1 MNLINFRFKVMNAR
15 NLSTA
20 ATGVFLALALG
31 GCTSLKPL
39 LPASQDASAVV
50 SQGNDAEIFTSQWN
64 PLPACVSLKQLSAV
78 KAGADLRADLAESI
92 KAHLLS
98 KGYKIA
104 TNDQPCDYQMEGEIT
119 QRDKGFFGVFSRST
133 LGAGLELTRVSSAQR
148 MWRSKQ
154 MVDFSDGAVPFSLLG
169 ISSGIYKASDNLSR
183 EKELMAVD
191 NLARKLTS
199 SLPYLPEPQK
209 LPRSGSSR
217 WPEGLDKWLENQP
230 EIDRPQLL
238 RAALKNDALSGQEA
252 EMAYARLCKLES
264 VDSNWRGWAQFRLSA
279 GDQEG
284 ALTVLSRGIN
294 SGPPD
299 PDSYF
304 LKGRILA
311 SLNRFQE
318 ADDALIQSIAINA
331 DNPLYYEALAYV
343 NTSRGNYERAL
354 AAYKKI
360 VTITPGEPF
369 AHKNLAEISLKLGD
383 VDSSMRYFET
393 ASRLYADSGS
403 KDKVLEI
410 KNALTHYVSSTGDPS
425 PLTRQVVSQ
434 VAADLKRVGAP

>member
-1 MNLINFRFKVMNAR
+1 MNLINFRFKVMNTQA
-15 NLSTA
+15 LSTA
-20 ATGVFLALALG
+20 AIGVFLALALG
-31 GCTSLKPL
+31 GCTSIKPL
-39 LPASQDASAVV
+39 IPVPLDAGTADLM
-50 SQGNDAEIFTSQWN
+50 GNDAEIFTSQWN
-64 PLPACVSLKQLSAV
+64 PLPGCVSFKQLSAV
-78 KAGADLRADLAESI
+78 KTGADLRADLAESI
-92 KAHLLS
+92 KVHLLS
-98 KGYKIA
+98 KGYKMA
-104 TNDQPCDYQMEGEIT
+104 ANDQPCDYQMDGEIT
-119 QRDKGFFGVFSRST
+119 HRDKGFFGVFSRST
-133 LGAGLELTRVSSAQR
+133 LGAVLELKRVSSAQR

-183 EKELMAVD
+183 EKELMAMD

-209 LPRSGSSR
+209 LSRSGSSR

-238 RAALKNDALSGQEA
+238 RAALKNDVLSGQEA

-264 VDSNWRGWAQFRLSA
+264 VAANWRGWAQLRLSA
-279 GDQEG
+279 GDKEG
-284 ALTVLSRGIN
+284 ALTVLSKGIQ
-294 SGPPD
+294 SSLPD
-299 PDSYF
+299 PDGYF

-311 SLNRFQE
+311 SLSRFQE
-318 ADDALIQSIAINA
+318 ADEALIQSISINA

-360 VTITPGEPF
+360 VAITPGEPF
-369 AHKNLAEISLKLGD
+369 AYKNLAELSLKLGD

-393 ASRLYADSGS
+393 ASRLYADGGS

-410 KNALTHYVSSTGDPS
+410 RNALTNYVSSTGDSS
-425 PLTRQVVSQ
+425 PLARQVASQ
-434 VAADLKRVGAP
+434 VAEDLKRVVAP